1 MQKLSSMERANH
13 ISVAPWKE
21 RIADVADE
29 FASGNAIAHF
39 FAWLICSAIIAM
51 CLVIL
56 WMTFVPGLP
65 FQPGLS
71 LANYAEVFGS
81 DHFLRVLYNTAFVG
95 AGTVAIVLFFAIPL
109 AWLLN
114 RTDIPFASFF
124 IAVLAISVIIPG
136 LVKAMGWIMLLSPQ
150 IGLLNQLLMS
160 VFNLADAPFDINTL
174 WGIAFVQGLSLAPS
188 MFFLISGPMRALDPA
203 LEEAAEVAGAN
214 GWKRL
219 RWVTSPMLWP
229 AIFGGAIYTFMTAI
243 AIFEVAAVLG
253 GLSENRLLAT
263 EIFLAVQPF
272 EGSLEIRYGVAGIYG
287 LLIIGPSLVAL
298 YFYFQSIRQAHR
310 YAVIS
315 GKGYRPKIIS
325 LGRMRIWAVLFAISY
340 ILLAVVLPFLVLVW
354 ASLLP
359 SLRMLTFDSFSI
371 MTLRWYKEIYYVV
384 GGFDVVRNTMVL
396 VVTTTLLVLFFSFMV
411 SWVVVR
417 TRLRTR
423 ATLDTIAML
432 PHAIPGLGFAFA
444 FLIVGIL
451 AARWFPSIPFYNT
464 VWIIIAANVLNRLS
478 YATRI
483 TNAALIQVQQELE
496 DAALVCGAKKW
507 ISMWHVIVPLV
518 RPSLVFAGLWTALLV
533 FREVSM
539 ALLLGG
545 PRNKV
550 LATQMWILWRQGN
563 LSEAAALSIVLIFV
577 MGILILLLQKT
588 TGRIGQVRVAPQTV
602 AEGG

>member
-1 MQKLSSMERANH
+1 
-13 ISVAPWKE
+13 
-21 RIADVADE
+21 
-29 FASGNAIAHF
+29 
-39 FAWLICSAIIAM
+39 
-51 CLVIL
+51 
-56 WMTFVPGLP
+56 
-65 FQPGLS
+65 
-71 LANYAEVFGS
+71 
-81 DHFLRVLYNTAFVG
+81 
-95 AGTVAIVLFFAIPL
+95 
-109 AWLLN
+109 
-114 RTDIPFASFF
+114 
-124 IAVLAISVIIPG
+124 
-136 LVKAMGWIMLLSPQ
+136 MGWIMLLSPQ
-150 IGLLNQLLMS
+150 IGLLNQLLMN
-160 VFNLADAPFDINTL
+160 VFNLEDAPFDINTL

-287 LLIIGPSLVAL
+287 LLIIGPSLLAL

-325 LGRMRIWAVLFAISY
+325 LGHMRIWGVLFAIFY
-340 ILLAVVLPFLVLVW
+340 ISLAIVLPFLVLVW

-359 SLRMLTFDSFSI
+359 SLRMPTLDSFSL
-371 MTLRWYKEIYYVV
+371 MTLRWYKDIYYVV
-384 GGFDVVRNTMVL
+384 GGFDVVRNTFYL

-417 TRLRTR
+417 TKLRTR
-423 ATLDTIAML
+423 ATVDTIAML

-451 AARWFPSIPFYNT
+451 MARSFPSVPFYNT
-464 VWIIIAANVLNRLS
+464 VWIIVAANVLNRLS

-507 ISMWHVIVPLV
+507 VCMWRVIVPLV

-550 LATQMWILWRQGN
+550 LATQLWILWRQGN

-577 MGILILLLQKT
+577 MGALILLLQKT
-588 TGRIGQVRVAPQTV
+588 TGRIGQVRVAPQAV
-602 AEGG
+602 AGS

>member
-1 MQKLSSMERANH
+1 M
-13 ISVAPWKE
+13 
-21 RIADVADE
+21 
-29 FASGNAIAHF
+29 AIAMF
-39 FAWLICSAIIAM
+39 FA
-51 CLVIL
+51 V
-56 WMTFVPGLP
+56 
-65 FQPGLS
+65 
-71 LANYAEVFGS
+71 
-81 DHFLRVLYNTAFVG
+81 
-95 AGTVAIVLFFAIPL
+95 PL

-114 RTDIPFASFF
+114 RTDIPFCSFF
-124 IAVLAISVIIPG
+124 ITMLAVSVIIPG

-150 IGLLNQLLMS
+150 IGLINQLLMTL
-160 VFNLADAPFDINTL
+160 FNLAHAPFDINTL
-174 WGIAFVQGLSLAPS
+174 WGISFVQGLSLAPS
-188 MFFLISGPMRALDPA
+188 MFFLISGPMRMLDPA

-214 GWKRL
+214 RWKTL

-229 AIFGGAIYTFMTAI
+229 AIFGGAIYIFMTAI

-253 GLSENRLLAT
+253 GLSENRILAT

-272 EGSLEIRYGVAGIYG
+272 EGAMEIRYGVAGVYG

-298 YFYFQSIRQAHR
+298 YFYFQSIRQTHR
-310 YAVIS
+310 YAVIT

-325 LGRMRIWAVLFAISY
+325 LGPIRLWGVLFAVCY
-340 ILLAVVLPFLVLVW
+340 VLLAVVMPFLVLVW

-359 SLRMLTFDSFSI
+359 SLRMPSADALSLV
-371 MTLRWYKEIYYVV
+371 TLRWYKEIYYVV
-384 GGFDVVRNTMVL
+384 GGWEVLKNTILL
-396 VVTTTLLVLFFSFMV
+396 VVMTTLLVLFFSFMV

-423 ATLDTIAML
+423 GMLDTIAML

-451 AARWFPSIPFYNT
+451 AVRWFPSLPFYNT
-464 VWIIIAANVLNRLS
+464 VWIIVAANVLNRLS
-478 YATRI
+478 YSTRI
-483 TNAALIQVQQELE
+483 TNAALIQVQQDLE

-507 ISMWHVIVPLV
+507 VSMWHVMVPLI

-550 LATQMWILWRQGN
+550 LATQLWILWRQGN
-563 LSEAAALSIVLIFV
+563 LNEAAALSIVLIFV
-577 MGILILLLQKT
+577 MGLLILLLQKM
-588 TGRIGQVRVAPQTV
+588 TGRVGQVRVAPQV
-602 AEGG
+602 AGGGV